1 MEKDFYYTFQIF
13 FPNIIESLERAKKS
27 KQKFVHYTSASS
39 ASEILKNKE
48 IWLRHTDCLN
58 DFSEVKHGLNCLQY
72 AYIKSNFREILS
84 SLHPQLTEHVEQ
96 SFNTLFERAEKNIFI
111 LSISE
116 HQNSEDHY
124 GRLSMWRAYGGN
136 VGVALVFN
144 DLIVESIDDY
154 DEEGMDS
161 PGVLL
166 PVYYFDKEKMLNHL
180 NLIAQKM
187 DDEKNI
193 IKQMDFDHLKNML
206 INMLTWLVLATKHP
220 GFEEEREWRLIFSPE
235 FDEPLNLVKSEVIV
249 KGVPQNIYKFSLDK
263 IPNTKRGYYSF
274 NEVFDR
280 LIIGP
285 TTFSLP
291 IQRLFSE
298 TLIKLGV
305 ENPEEK
311 IIVSEIP
318 LRQ

>member
-1 MEKDFYYTFQIF
+1 M
-13 FPNIIESLERAKKS
+13 
-27 KQKFVHYTSASS
+27 
-39 ASEILKNKE
+39 
-48 IWLRHTDCLN
+48 
-58 DFSEVKHGLNCLQY
+58 
-72 AYIKSNFREILS
+72 
-84 SLHPQLTEHVEQ
+84 
-96 SFNTLFERAEKNIFI
+96 
-111 LSISE
+111 
-116 HQNSEDHY
+116 
-124 GRLSMWRAYGGN
+124 
-136 VGVALVFN
+136 
-144 DLIVESIDDY
+144 
-154 DEEGMDS
+154 
-161 PGVLL
+161 
-166 PVYYFDKEKMLNHL
+166 
-180 NLIAQKM
+180 
-187 DDEKNI
+187 
-193 IKQMDFDHLKNML
+193 
-206 INMLTWLVLATKHP
+206 
-220 GFEEEREWRLIFSPE
+220 
-235 FDEPLNLVKSEVIV
+235 KSEVIV